1 MRRAGDSTSLSIV
14 GWLWA
19 DILLGLFALFLAANT
34 SASAASTQS
43 TPGVDPKNVEISL
56 AVSGQTLLH
65 GTPEAIA
72 AEQARIADV
81 AQTTLSALAP
91 ARKVAIV
98 LAYGVHADAAS
109 GDQLAK
115 VATATL
121 TTGAFAGATVKPYHE
136 LAPSAVGDLITLD
149 VYLFY

>member
-1 MRRAGDSTSLSIV
+1 MRGFGQSTSLSLV

-34 SASAASTQS
+34 AASSASTQT
-43 TPGVDPKNVEISL
+43 TPGVDPKQIEISL
-56 AVSGQTLLH
+56 KVDGNILLH
-65 GTPEAIA
+65 GSADAIA
-72 AEQARIADV
+72 AEQSRISDE
-81 AQTTLSALAP
+81 AQKSLSALAP

-98 LAYGVHADAAS
+98 LAYGVHADAAT

-115 VATATL
+115 VATEKL
-121 TTGAFAGATVKPYHE
+121 TTGSFAGSSVKAFHE
-136 LAPSAVGDLITLD
+136 LAPGATGDSITID

>member
-1 MRRAGDSTSLSIV
+1 MRGFGQSTSLALV

-34 SASAASTQS
+34 AASAASTQT

-56 AVSGQTLLH
+56 PVNGQTLLR
-65 GTPEAIA
+65 GTPDAIA
-72 AEQARIADV
+72 AEQTRIAEA
-81 AQTTLSALAP
+81 AQKALSAVAP

-98 LAYGVHADAAS
+98 LAYGVHADAAT

-115 VATATL
+115 LASAKL
-121 TTGAFAGATVKPYHE
+121 NTGSFAGATIKPYHE
-136 LAPSAVGDLITLD
+136 LAPTAAGDTITLD
-149 VYLFY
+149 VYVFY